1 MFTII
6 WYTLSGTW
14 SSITVKAVVV
24 HLSTLWIRTHFS
36 LAWIICFFILKGLG
50 NDQCY
55 LFLFFVLILKI
66 INDIIYKLY
75 QQFIWYSI
83 KDFSHNM
90 KEQINDIWGY
100 LLVDSLIFQVVRS
113 VSSMKSLTCWLVL
126 KFSIQTI
133 AV

>member
-6 WYTLSGTW
+6 WYTFSGTR
-14 SSITVKAVVV
+14 SAITVKAVVI
-24 HLSTLWIRTHFS
+24 HLSTLWIRTHIS
-36 LAWIICFFILKGLG
+36 LAWIIYFFILKGLS

-66 INDIIYKLY
+66 THEIIFKNIWKSLTYSKKSNRSNEYVNDIRV
-75 QQFIWYSI
+75 
-83 KDFSHNM
+83 N
-90 KEQINDIWGY
+90 
-100 LLVDSLIFQVVRS
+100 LLVNSLIFQVVRS
-113 VSSMKSLTCWLVL
+113 VPSMKSLTCWLVL